1 MIISEEM
8 LRKKIKKALIEGTF
22 GTISMGSGAQQ
33 SDEDEES
40 GNKKDLKDFVEMK
53 DVDIEAAKSNK
64 VSGATGRESGIKVS
78 KVFEIAEKTGMK
90 PSGVYGFMTVESG
103 GNASAMATNP
113 HKISGEPSLY
123 STPFGLNNHKEI
135 TKAWKRKGVKMESYY
150 NAHSNDDSKAI
161 LEKMESVNKLA
172 ATSVTAFGSMQVMG
186 AFILPR
192 FNNDP
197 DALHASFKSDPEAFS
212 VNALFD
218 WVNHK
223 DNKDFLGYV
232 NKGDYK
238 NAVKRYYGAD
248 NSDYVKLAS
257 SAAARFESHLEKH
270 KKEADASSAEDNA
283 NV

>member
-1 MIISEEM
+1 MIISEVN
-8 LRKKIKKALIEGTF
+8 LRKKIKKILIEGTF
-22 GTISMGSGAQQ
+22 GTITMGNKS
-33 SDEDEES
+33 SPEEES
-40 GNKKDLKDFVEMK
+40 DDSGKKKNLEDFAEMK

-123 STPFGLNNHKEI
+123 STPFGITNHREI
-135 TKAWKRKGVKMESYY
+135 TQKWKDKGIRMESYY
-150 NAHSNDDSKAI
+150 NAHSNEASIAI
-161 LEKMESVNKLA
+161 LEKMESVSKLA

-197 DALHASFKSDPEAFS
+197 DALHSSFKSDPEEFS

-232 NKGDYK
+232 NEGDYK
-238 NAVKRYYGAD
+238 NAVRKYYGAHD
-248 NSDYVKLAS
+248 ANYVSIAS
-257 SAAARFESHLEKH
+257 SAAARFENHLEKH